1 MLFDWIH
8 YSDWDDESLWG
19 DSYTYNDSETH
30 YLKENNAEFIPPSK
44 DIHDYWDYEMKGNMY
59 ELVKIQP
66 VKDISF
72 KGEIFT
78 INDEEFSF
86 LKKEKD
92 YLVILL
98 MASYKSYYLNLIVS
112 NKDN

>member
-1 MLFDWIH
+1 M
-8 YSDWDDESLWG
+8 
-19 DSYTYNDSETH
+19 N
-30 YLKENNAEFIPPSK
+30 ENNAEFIPPSK
-44 DIHDYWDYEMKGNMY
+44 DIHNYWDYEMQGNMY
-59 ELVKIQP
+59 ELVKIKP

-92 YLVILL
+92 YLIILL